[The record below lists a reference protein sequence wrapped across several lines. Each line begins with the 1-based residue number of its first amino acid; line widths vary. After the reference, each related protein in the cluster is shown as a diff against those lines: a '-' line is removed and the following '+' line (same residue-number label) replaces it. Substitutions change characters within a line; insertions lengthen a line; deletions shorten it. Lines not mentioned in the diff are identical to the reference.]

1 MTRVDLVV
9 VLSLGLLLIAL
20 LPGCQARTLHETAQ
34 HQTQEALQGAER
46 ENERLDELEAEHE
59 ALGRQV
65 EDLDRHLEAIREKV
79 RQTEQ
84 ARVAVRDELLK
95 LKIEQE
101 QHRPRRGQR
110 AEHDQVTRRLR
121 ELLTQLETVLERIR

>member
-1 MTRVDLVV
+1 MTRVELVV
-9 VLSLGLLLIAL
+9 ALSLGLLLIAL
-20 LPGCQARTLHETAQ
+20 FPSCSARIVQETAQ
-34 HQTQEALQGAER
+34 HETQEALQGAER
-46 ENERLDELEAEHE
+46 EDERLDELEAEHE
-59 ALGRQV
+59 ALVRQV
-65 EDLDRHLEAIREKV
+65 EDLDRQLQAVREKV

-110 AEHDQVTRRLR
+110 AEHGQVTRRLR
-121 ELLTQLETVLERIR
+121 ELLTQLQTLLDRP